1 MLDKDFLKN
10 FGFNLKMLRLK
21 SGLTQAELGEKVD
34 ISEHRLSDMER
45 GKCNLTLKTVNRLAN
60 ALPIPSIKLFDF
72 KD

>member
-60 ALPIPSIKLFDF
+60 ALAIPSIKLFDF
-72 KD
+72 ND

>member
-1 MLDKDFLKN
+1 MLDKDFLIN

-34 ISEHRLSDMER
+34 ISEHRLSDIER

-60 ALPIPSIKLFDF
+60 ALSIPSIKLFDF